1 MSKNYDDYVSKSSY
15 RFEWSVKATDL
26 VTLQI
31 RHNKKLKIIERFF
44 WPYFPVFIF
53 PTSGDFFGNI

>member
-44 WPYFPVFIF
+44 
-53 PTSGDFFGNI
+53 